1 MLVRLQA
8 EFCEISLQRQN
19 GKREMGFVK
28 TVIYSVSETRLL
40 GLLCQ
45 MEEPR
50 VHLVKPNLNICILY
64 FHRNELHMGL
74 VLNTSDVLSVL
85 WGEEALA
92 QNGDHGYI
100 KFLCGSAGGCS
111 EF

>member
-1 MLVRLQA
+1 MLVGLQA
-8 EFCEISLQRQN
+8 DFCEISLQRQN

-64 FHRNELHMGL
+64 FHNKTEL
-74 VLNTSDVLSVL
+74 SQCLSKCSHTFSVTIHLRDNL
-85 WGEEALA
+85 WGL
-92 QNGDHGYI
+92 GFIG
-100 KFLCGSAGGCS
+100 FPT
-111 EF
+111 